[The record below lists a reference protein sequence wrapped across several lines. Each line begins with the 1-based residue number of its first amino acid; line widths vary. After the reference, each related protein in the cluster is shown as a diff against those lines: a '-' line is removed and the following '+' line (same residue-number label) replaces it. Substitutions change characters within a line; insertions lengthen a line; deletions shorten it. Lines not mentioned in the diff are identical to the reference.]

1 MLSKGH
7 ANIKN
12 YKTVSEGAVL
22 SYYLGIT
29 HIPTLI
35 QNPLRKDT
43 HPSLGFYSFDGKR
56 VFYKDFATGD
66 KGGVFDFLQKLWNCS
81 YADVISR
88 IVKDIPNTE
97 IGIKKSTEKVRIFK
111 TNQWF

>member
-1 MLSKGH
+1 MLSRGH
-7 ANIKN
+7 ANIKD
-12 YKTVSEGAVL
+12 YKTISEGAVL

-56 VFYKDFATGD
+56 VFYKDLQQVT
-66 KGGVFDFLQKLWNCS
+66 KGEFLISCKNCG
-81 YADVISR
+81 
-88 IVKDIPNTE
+88 IVLM
-97 IGIKKSTEKVRIFK
+97 
-111 TNQWF
+111 QM